1 MPVRFIAYT
10 FVLALLALTIQ
21 SDARG
26 HGRPAQASMSGSPE
40 VLNQSDLR
48 DERAYSLLFRLL
60 ATMPEGATG
69 SRARSYIRLMGL
81 GEGCVTCPRTAS
93 SGPAEIAEPD
103 LDAFIRFVEEFK
115 REVGVL
121 DTRAQ
126 TIQTASGLSA
136 EERLQQLT
144 ALRKRK
150 DTLVQRYV
158 TMLPERLGS
167 DTAARIDQFV
177 QLRFKPRI
185 KQYRISR

>member
-1 MPVRFIAYT
+1 
-10 FVLALLALTIQ
+10 
-21 SDARG
+21 
-26 HGRPAQASMSGSPE
+26 
-40 VLNQSDLR
+40 
-48 DERAYSLLFRLL
+48 
-60 ATMPEGATG
+60 
-69 SRARSYIRLMGL
+69 
-81 GEGCVTCPRTAS
+81 
-93 SGPAEIAEPD
+93 
-103 LDAFIRFVEEFK
+103 VEEFK